1 MSLPEVKVKPN
12 EDFCAEVVILVTTLG
27 TKRTEFNAGK
37 RAKDLLEIK
46 RVHYKVRGKRGEESQ
61 GFTGDKEGAL

>member
-1 MSLPEVKVKPN
+1 
-12 EDFCAEVVILVTTLG
+12 VTTLG

-46 RVHYKVRGKRGEESQ
+46 RVHYKVRGKRGQ
-61 GFTGDKEGAL
+61 KGKGFAGDKEGAL